1 MTYANLFDYAE
12 AQKARDEGIE
22 RVMENA
28 GEWKD
33 EAMDALERIYYQR
46 RYEGNEF
53 TFEMLKF
60 PVVKAVGPP
69 HHSNVWGGIAREM
82 KKRGWIKEVGTTQA
96 QTVSRHGSICR
107 VYKWSDGAM
116 A

>member
-1 MTYANLFDYAE
+1 MNQPCLDLSGYHSPINLA
-12 AQKARDEGIE
+12 AALSARDEGIE
-22 RVMENA
+22 RVMDNA

-33 EAMDALERIYYQR
+33 DAMDALERIYYQR

-96 QTVSRHGSICR
+96 QNVVEGR
-107 VYKWSDGAM
+107 YD
-116 A
+116 